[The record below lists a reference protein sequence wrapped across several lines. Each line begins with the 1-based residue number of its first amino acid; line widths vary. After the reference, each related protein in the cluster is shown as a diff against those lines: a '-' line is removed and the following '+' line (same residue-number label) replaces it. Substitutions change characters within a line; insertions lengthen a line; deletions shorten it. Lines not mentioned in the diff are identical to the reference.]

1 MCVFIIH
8 IADLIVGSL
17 APTAVTK
24 WKHQSRNNIVGGH
37 LSIPKL
43 KSFPIKRNKE

>member
-8 IADLIVGSL
+8 IANLIVGSL

-24 WKHQSRNNIVGGH
+24 WKHQSRNNIVGGTLEH
-37 LSIPKL
+37 SEIEVLSH
-43 KSFPIKRNKE
+43 